1 MTLGGSW
8 IGLLLSLG
16 VTALAAAIGGIV
28 SARAAGFY
36 GALVKPGWAPP
47 AGIFGPVWT
56 VLYILMALA
65 AWLVWRTADPGAAK
79 GPLALYLVQL
89 ALNALW
95 TWFFFRWRLGGWAL
109 LEIALLWVTLLLTL
123 VGFWRVRPLAGA
135 MLLPYLAWVT
145 FAMALTAA
153 VWRRNPGVL

>member
-8 IGLLLSLG
+8 AGLLLSLG
-16 VTALAAAIGGIV
+16 VTAVAAAIGGFA

-36 GALVKPGWAPP
+36 GVLVKPGWAPP
-47 AGIFGPVWT
+47 ARLFGPVWT

-79 GPLALYLVQL
+79 GPLTLYLVQL

-95 TWFFFRWRLGGWAL
+95 TWLFFRWRLGDAQ
-109 LEIALLWVTLLLTL
+109 
-123 VGFWRVRPLAGA
+123 RQQQAG
-135 MLLPYLAWVT
+135 P
-145 FAMALTAA
+145 
-153 VWRRNPGVL
+153 